1 MKKLYVLVSV
11 MVAAV
16 LVLAA
21 CGPAATAAPADL
33 LAQIKQRG
41 YVIVSTDPNY
51 QPQSFLNPQGKRPA
65 DTKCPSD
72 TLTTAEMQGFDVDV
86 AHKIGDGLGV
96 ETCFAT
102 PDWDMITAGSWANK
116 WDMSVGSMTIK
127 PARQEVLDFTTPYY
141 YTPAIVAVP
150 ADSTLTSLDQ
160 LANQTVCVGTAT
172 TYEDWLNGKSDL
184 PPSTIYTQPPAGVT
198 VVPLPTDQDCPQSL
212 ASGRKDFV
220 AYVTSE
226 TVVDSNIAAGLP
238 VKKLGDGKA
247 VFSENLAVAFDKSSS
262 LDHKSLLDA
271 VDAIIKTMHTD
282 GTLAALSTQ
291 WFGSDLTQAPAPA
304 Q

>member
-1 MKKLYVLVSV
+1 MKKLFVLVSV

-21 CGPAATAAPADL
+21 CGPGATAAPTDL
-33 LAQIKQRG
+33 LAQVKQRG
-41 YVIVSTDPNY
+41 YIVVSTDPNY
-51 QPQSFLNPQGKRPA
+51 QPQSFLNTAGKRPA

-72 TLTTAEMQGFDVDV
+72 TLTTPELQGFDIDV

-102 PDWDMITAGSWANK
+102 PDWDIITAGSWANK

-127 PARQEVLDFTTPYY
+127 PARQEVLYFTKPYY

-150 ADSTLTSLDQ
+150 ADSTLTSLDD
-160 LANQTVCVGTAT
+160 LANQAVCVGTAT

-184 PPSTIYTQPPAGVT
+184 PASTIYVQPPADVT
-198 VVPLPTDQDCPQSL
+198 VVPLTTDQDCPQAL
-212 ASGRKDFV
+212 AAGRKDFV
-220 AYVTSE
+220 AYVTSA

-238 VKKLGDGKA
+238 VKKLGGGGA
-247 VFSENLAVAFDKSSS
+247 VFSENLAVALDKASS
-262 LDHKSLLDA
+262 LDPQTLLAA
-271 VDAIIKTMHTD
+271 VDTIVKTMHSD
-282 GTLAALSTQ
+282 GTLAALSIQ
-291 WFGSDLTQAPAPA
+291 WFGADLTGAPF